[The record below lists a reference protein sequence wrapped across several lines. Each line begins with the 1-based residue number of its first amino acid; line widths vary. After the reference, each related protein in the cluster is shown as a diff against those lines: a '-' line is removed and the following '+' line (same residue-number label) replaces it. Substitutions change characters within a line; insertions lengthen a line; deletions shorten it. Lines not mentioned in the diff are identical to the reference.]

1 MALHHHL
8 DKPLMK
14 FSSDLLRPGTETQ
27 INLKPVITYTS
38 QELLHDFS
46 PEKRN
51 CYGKYDDFT
60 WFELCGC
67 KDQNSGKLSNS
78 EKAEQCYKAK
88 FD

>member
-60 WFELCGC
+60 WFELCVF
-67 KDQNSGKLSNS
+67 KES
-78 EKAEQCYKAK
+78 EFRKAK
-88 FD
+88 QCSKS